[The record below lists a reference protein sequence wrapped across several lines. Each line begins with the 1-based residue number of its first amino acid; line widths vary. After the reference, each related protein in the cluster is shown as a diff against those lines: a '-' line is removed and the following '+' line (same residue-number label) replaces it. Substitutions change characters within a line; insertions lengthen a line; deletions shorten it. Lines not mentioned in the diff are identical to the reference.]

1 MVSIQDQEFL
11 RVAVAAAPRVAE
23 LIAEFPAEH
32 RIGAFEIAERYYREA
47 ATQFGCTNEAA
58 FVWVSLIM
66 RNVEKRVRTA
76 IQSSERS
83 FSEPPVH
90 RVKDSARKAI
100 R

>member
-1 MVSIQDQEFL
+1 MVGIQDQEFL

-32 RIGAFEIAERYYREA
+32 RTGAFEIAERYYRQA

-58 FVWVSLIM
+58 FVWVSLVM

-76 IQSSERS
+76 TQSSERS
-83 FSEPPVH
+83 GFDPPVH
-90 RVKDSARKAI
+90 RVKDLVRKTV